1 MKKSKKQVKKLDK
14 LIKKIAKKRRLLKQ
28 VVQDEYYEEAVV
40 LRDDLH
46 TLRLKLSRKITPQ

>member
-14 LIKKIAKKRRLLKQ
+14 LIKKIAKKRRLLNEAI
-28 VVQDEYYEEAVV
+28 QDEYYEEAAV

-46 TLRLKLSRKITPQ
+46 ILRLKMHRKITPQ